1 MKKALSLLL
10 AAAMVLSFAACT
22 QPAPSSSE
30 APPTDSSSA
39 SESSEDTSTDEP
51 TGDPVTIELWT
62 GDRHDL
68 EYTTAMIDAYNAEN
82 TGIQIE
88 QTVVTDDYFN
98 MLSLAVTGGT
108 APDLASISGGAT
120 GFDMQLWATNEL
132 VLPMNDY
139 IEAAGAEFEK
149 TTDISKHLFNGTNV
163 IDGNIYWVPTVVRS
177 GTRMI
182 YNVDLMTEAGY
193 TEFPTTVA
201 EMVEMS
207 VAITENGA
215 GEYYGYA
222 ATSSAPFVRSFEG
235 IAELGGQNTYGYD
248 YVNGKYDFSGFIPF
262 IEAYQPMVA
271 ENSLFP
277 GSTTQGVD
285 AMRAQ
290 FAAGVAGIW
299 ANASQEAGVFTD
311 QFPIEDF
318 EWGVAEL
325 PTLDGEV
332 KGAQTAQPQKGYMLM
347 NGTQNPDEAFEVIKY
362 FCSEEFLVGYVE
374 GGYALPYSE
383 HIASVA
389 DMSKGGR
396 IADFELQD
404 YESFYPA
411 PPSVTL
417 EGDNAQTVIWSAI
430 MGERDVQEAIDDLNT
445 RYNAALDADVA
456 AGKIKRLVIAD
467 YDPMMPS
474 AGTMEYLDQ

>member
-1 MKKALSLLL
+1 MKKALIILL
-10 AAAMVLSFAACT
+10 ALTMAFSAVACT
-22 QPAPSSSE
+22 APA
-30 APPTDSSSA
+30 
-39 SESSEDTSTDEP
+39 EDTATSETPATSTEATETP
-51 TGDPVTIELWT
+51 SGEKVVVEIWT

-68 EYTTAMIDAYNAEN
+68 EYTTAKIEEFNAASE
-82 TGIQIE
+82 TIQIE

-98 MLSLAVTGGT
+98 MLSLAVTSGT
-108 APDLASISGGAT
+108 APDLATVNGGAT
-120 GFDMQLWATNEL
+120 GFDMQLWADNGL
-132 VLPMNDY
+132 VLPLNDY
-139 IEAAGAEFEK
+139 ITAAGEEFERN
-149 TTDISKHLFNGTNV
+149 TDISKHMFNGTNV
-163 IDGNIYWVPTVVRS
+163 INDNIYWVPTVVRS

-182 YNVDLMTEAGY
+182 YNVDLMEEAGY
-193 TEFPTTVA
+193 TEFPTTVE
-201 EMVEMS
+201 EMVALS

-248 YVNGKYDFSGFIPF
+248 YVNGRYDFSGFIPF

-271 ENSLFP
+271 DNSLLP

-290 FAAGVAGIW
+290 FAIGAAGIW

-332 KGAQTAQPQKGYMLM
+332 KGAQTAQPQKGYMM
-347 NGTQNPDEAFEVIKY
+347 MSGTDVPDEAFEVIEY
-362 FCSEEFLVGYVE
+362 FASEEYLKGYVE
-374 GGYALPYSE
+374 SGYALPYSE
-383 HIASVA
+383 HITSIA
-389 DMSKGGR
+389 DMTQGGR

-430 MGERDVQEAIDDLNT
+430 MGERDIQEAIDDLNT
-445 RYNAALDADVA
+445 RYNTALDNDVA

-467 YDPMMPS
+467 YDPMNPS